1 MKRQLV
7 ERLMTEGKPLK
18 VALEAVGMA
27 KSSYYYRSVRRRKP
41 RALDK
46 ALVGAINAV
55 RQGHAEVY
63 GYRKVTMALKAAR
76 WKVNAKKVLRHLRA
90 LGLTQPR
97 KLKGRKW
104 SRPAIIRPAVC
115 NTYW

>member
-1 MKRQLV
+1 MA
-7 ERLMTEGKPLK
+7 EGKPLK

-27 KSSYYYRSVRRRKP
+27 KSSYYYRSVSRRKP

-63 GYRKVTMALKAAR
+63 GYRKVTMPS
-76 WKVNAKKVLRHLRA
+76 
-90 LGLTQPR
+90 GLSSGQLMPR
-97 KLKGRKW
+97 RYYDIFVPW
-104 SRPAIIRPAVC
+104 D
-115 NTYW
+115 